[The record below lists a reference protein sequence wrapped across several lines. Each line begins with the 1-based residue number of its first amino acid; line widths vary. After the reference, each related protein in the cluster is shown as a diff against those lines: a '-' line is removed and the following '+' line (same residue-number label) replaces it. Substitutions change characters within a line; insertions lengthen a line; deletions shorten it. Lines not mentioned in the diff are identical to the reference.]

1 MAPALCYIPIVVVSV
16 RTREHQHRERT
27 PSGCCVWDRIERE
40 TAGIVREDKNYRRR
54 PKADHKALRNC
65 AVEEQMNRQISFE
78 CEQMW
83 RTEPSMKSVGKER
96 MISLF
101 NSTILQGDCHF
112 VEKCANFKRR
122 SNSDPPNVKQR
133 YLELE

>member
-1 MAPALCYIPIVVVSV
+1 V
-16 RTREHQHRERT
+16 REHPPEERT
-27 PSGCCVWDRIERE
+27 PSGCCVWDRIERD
-40 TAGIVREDKNYRRR
+40 TAGIVCEYKNFRRR
-54 PKADHKALRNC
+54 PKADQKTLWNC
-65 AVEEQMNRQISFE
+65 AIEEQMNRQVSFE

-112 VEKCANFKRR
+112 VEQVFDFERR
-122 SNSDPPNVKQR
+122 IKNDLPNVEQR
-133 YLELE
+133 YLELELKRKNLAKPE